1 MSGAL
6 AADSA
11 GWVGARHWLLRY
23 RVALRAASLLLIVLG
38 LAPLAGAPEEPART
52 LGLLGCQLFGLAL
65 TLGNALEDGGLRGF
79 LRAQAL
85 ALLLFA
91 GLRTL
96 YLLLDPQAPALAL
109 LIGVLLPGG
118 IAASFLFLRS
128 RL

>member
-1 MSGAL
+1 MSGAA

-11 GWVGARHWLLRY
+11 AWVGARHWLLRY
-23 RVALRAASLLLIVLG
+23 RYVLRGASLLLIVLG
-38 LAPLAGAPEEPART
+38 LAPLAGAPDEPART

-96 YLLLDPQAPALAL
+96 YLLLDPRAPVLAL

>member
-1 MSGAL
+1 MDIRIIQTGEL
-6 AADSA
+6 TEVHAAGRLDGHWSA
-11 GWVGARHWLLRY
+11 
-23 RVALRAASLLLIVLG
+23 
-38 LAPLAGAPEEPART
+38 
-52 LGLLGCQLFGLAL
+52 